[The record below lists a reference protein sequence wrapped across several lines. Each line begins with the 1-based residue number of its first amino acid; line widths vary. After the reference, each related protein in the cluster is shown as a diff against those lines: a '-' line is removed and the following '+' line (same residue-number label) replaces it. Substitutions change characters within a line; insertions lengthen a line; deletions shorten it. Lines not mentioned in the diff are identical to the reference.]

1 MGVLTVILATLSIIC
16 MGLGLVNI
24 LQISSEPIFSANL
37 TWSFWMAMAGFLMLC
52 TIALLLLGRGRISG
66 D

>member
-24 LQISSEPIFSANL
+24 LQISSEPIFSVNL